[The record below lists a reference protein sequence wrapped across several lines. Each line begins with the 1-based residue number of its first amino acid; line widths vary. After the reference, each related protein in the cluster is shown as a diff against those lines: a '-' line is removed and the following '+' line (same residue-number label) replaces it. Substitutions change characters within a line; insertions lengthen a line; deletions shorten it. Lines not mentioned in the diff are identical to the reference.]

1 MNMTLTKFLEK
12 LNTCPTNIGFAE
24 TMEVIKENYHYK
36 PTAFTNGDLQS
47 AAGTNEGSCKIFS
60 FAKLHDLSEE
70 KTLQLFGDYYR
81 VDVLGNPDGADHG
94 NIRNFMKFGWDGVK
108 FDGVALVLK

>member
-1 MNMTLTKFLEK
+1 MKIAEFINK
-12 LNTCPTNIGFAE
+12 LNTSPSIISFTKTI
-24 TMEVIKENYHYK
+24 EVISENYHYK
-36 PTAFTNGDLQS
+36 STAFTNGDLHS

-94 NIRNFMKFGWDGVK
+94 NIRNFMKFGWKGIV
-108 FDGVALVLK
+108 FEGAALKLK

>member
-1 MNMTLTKFLEK
+1 MKNFLNK
-12 LNTCPTNIGFAE
+12 LNTNPISISFAE

-94 NIRNFMKFGWDGVK
+94 NIRNFMKFGWAEIK
-108 FDGVALVLK
+108 FEGSALMLK

>member
-1 MNMTLTKFLEK
+1 MNIAEFLNK
-12 LNTCPTNIGFAE
+12 LIANPNNITFAE

-60 FAKLHDLSEE
+60 FAKLHDLDEG

-81 VDVLGNPDGADHG
+81 VDVLKNPQGTDHQ
-94 NIRNFMKFGWDGVK
+94 NIRNFMKSGFAGIK
-108 FDGVALVLK
+108 FEGLALTRK